1 MPVLYAGKQISN
13 IDIHLV
19 MFWYLLRLIP
29 ARVATPSFDLGIA
42 KINASM
48 MSQYA
53 RSLGFIYMKMKEICL

>member
-1 MPVLYAGKQISN
+1 MPVLFAGKQRSN

-48 MSQYA
+48 MS
-53 RSLGFIYMKMKEICL
+53 